1 MTRKYDVTGM
11 SCAACSARIE
21 KVVGKLEG
29 VKSVTVNLLMNNMT
43 VDFDENTLN
52 DDKIIQAVIGAGYG
66 ASLPREENAP
76 QTTAEKT
83 VNPADEELASMK
95 TRLVWSIAF
104 LVPLMY
110 VAMGHMLHLPMPSW
124 LHGEGNYLT
133 NALVQLLLCVPVLF
147 LNRKFYVVGL
157 KALWKR
163 SPNMDSLIAVG
174 SGAALVSGL
183 VAVFRMSYGYGHG
196 NLAIVERYAHN
207 LYIESAAMILT
218 LITVGKFLET
228 RSKGRTGQAISRLIA
243 LTPDTAKLLKDG
255 VEVETPV
262 AQVQLGDIAVVR
274 AGDRVPVD
282 GVICHGNAAIDQSA
296 LTGESIPVE
305 KTLGD
310 RVDAGTICQNGFFQV
325 RVDRVGKDTS
335 LARIIALVEEASSGK
350 APIARLAD
358 KIAGIFVPT
367 VMGIALL
374 AFVIWLL
381 LGESVEFALNIGIS
395 VLVISCP
402 CALGLATPVA
412 IMAGAGKGAENGI
425 LFRTAQSLEQAQ
437 SVTTVVLDKT
447 GTVTRGQPA
456 VTDLVAADT
465 AALLGLAA
473 SIEASSSHPLARA
486 VLRECENRG
495 IAPQPLDRVENLPG
509 FGLVAQQE
517 EDVIAAGN
525 AALMEKLSIDLSAVE
540 EKARSLEENGKTLL
554 YFAKNKALAGLI
566 AVADPVKDTSA
577 AAVKELKEL
586 GCKVVILTGDNPRT
600 ADAVCKAVGADY
612 AIAQVLPQDK
622 EAHIR
627 ALQDKGEI
635 VAMVGDGINDA
646 PALTRAEV
654 GLAIGGGTD
663 VAIESA
669 DVVLTGAQ
677 LTAVPQAIKLS
688 RAVLRIIKQN
698 LFWAFFYN
706 AIGIPVAAGV
716 LYPAFGITLSP
727 MIGSAAMSLSS
738 FCVVTNALRLTRL
751 KLGAEC
757 PTTCSLSVENEVKI
771 EETVMKQEETVM
783 TKTMNIQ
790 GMMCPHCVAHVKKA
804 LTAIPGVEADVQLAN
819 NCAVITMEQPVEDA
833 VLVKAVVDAGYQAQ
847 MAE

>member
-1 MTRKYDVTGM
+1 MTQKYDVTGM

-29 VKSVTVNLLMNNMT
+29 VRTVTVNLLMNNMT
-43 VDFDENTLN
+43 VDFDENLLN
-52 DDKIIQAVIGAGYG
+52 HDKIIQSVIDAGYG
-66 ASLPREENAP
+66 ASLPWEENAP
-76 QTTAEKT
+76 QTAEKT
-83 VNPADEELASMK
+83 ANPADEELAGMK
-95 TRLVWSIAF
+95 TRLIWSIAF

-163 SPNMDSLIAVG
+163 SPNMDRLIAVG
-174 SGAALVSGL
+174 SGAALISGL

-196 NLAIVERYAHN
+196 DLAIVERYAHN

-243 LTPDTAKLLKDG
+243 LTPDTAKLLKNG

-262 AQVQLGDIAVVR
+262 SQVQLGDIAVVR

-282 GVICHGNAAIDQSA
+282 GVICQGNAAIDQSA

-305 KTLGD
+305 KTVGD

-325 RVDRVGKDTS
+325 QVDRVGKDTS

-367 VMGIALL
+367 VMAIALL
-374 AFVIWLL
+374 AFVVWLL
-381 LGESVEFALNIGIS
+381 VGESLEFALNIGIS

-447 GTVTRGQPA
+447 GTVTQGHPS
-456 VTDLVAADT
+456 VTDIFASDT
-465 AALLGLAA
+465 TSLLKLAA
-473 SIEASSSHPLARA
+473 SIEASSSHPLAQA
-486 VLRECENRG
+486 VIREAQHRG
-495 IAPQPLDRVENLPG
+495 IAPAPVDRVENLPG
-509 FGLVAQQE
+509 FGLVARQG

-525 AALMEKLSIDLSAVE
+525 AALMEKLGVDLSAVAE
-540 EKARSLEENGKTLL
+540 QAVQLEENGKTLL
-554 YFAKNKALAGLI
+554 YFTKNQALAGLI
-566 AVADPVKDTSA
+566 AVADPVKPTSEQ
-577 AAVKELKEL
+577 AVRELREL
-586 GCKVVILTGDNPRT
+586 GCKVVILTGDNART
-600 ADAVCKAVGADY
+600 ADAVCRAVGADY

-627 ALQDKGEI
+627 ALQDKGEK

-646 PALTRAEV
+646 PALTAATV
-654 GLAIGGGTD
+654 GCAIGSGSD
-663 VAIESA
+663 IAIESA
-669 DVVLTGAQ
+669 DIVLMRDDLMDVQRSLRLSA
-677 LTAVPQAIKLS
+677 LT
-688 RAVLRIIKQN
+688 LRHIKQN
-698 LFWAFFYN
+698 LFWAFCYN
-706 AIGIPVAAGV
+706 TIGIPIAAGA
-716 LYPAFGITLSP
+716 LYLFGGPLLSP
-727 MIGSAAMSLSS
+727 MFAGAAMSLSS
-738 FCVVTNALRLTRL
+738 VCVVGNALRLGRA
-751 KLGAEC
+751 KL
-757 PTTCSLSVENEVKI
+757 
-771 EETVMKQEETVM
+771 
-783 TKTMNIQ
+783 
-790 GMMCPHCVAHVKKA
+790 
-804 LTAIPGVEADVQLAN
+804 
-819 NCAVITMEQPVEDA
+819 
-833 VLVKAVVDAGYQAQ
+833 
-847 MAE
+847 